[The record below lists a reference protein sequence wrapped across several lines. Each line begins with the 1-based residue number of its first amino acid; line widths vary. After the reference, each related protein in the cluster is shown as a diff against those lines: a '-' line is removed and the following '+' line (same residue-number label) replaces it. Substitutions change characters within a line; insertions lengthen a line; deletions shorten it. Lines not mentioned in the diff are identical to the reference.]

1 MPSRH
6 APGLP
11 VGKLPVD
18 LLRSFLA
25 RVPARDPRVLVGP
38 GIGEDAAV
46 IQNGDRSLVVSTD
59 PITLAGERIG
69 RYAVHVN
76 ANDVAVMGARPA
88 WFFVVLLLPESATT
102 PELVDA
108 ILADVQGACDDLGVT
123 LCGGHTEIT
132 QGLDRPILV
141 GQMIGEVQSIRLLL
155 KARVAVGDQ
164 VLLTRGVAIEGTAI
178 LARERPDLADALG
191 RDLIERAAQYL
202 VTPGISVVDAA
213 LVAAETEGVHA
224 MHDPTEGGLLA
235 GLVELVAPASLGLLI
250 DRERIPV
257 LPETQALC
265 GVLGIDPLKLIASGA
280 LLVAASPE
288 GAERVRRAFE
298 DRRIPVST
306 VGEVLPSEK
315 GLTISSGG
323 HLSPLVA
330 PERDEIARFFAQ
342 DMTENATRKT

>member
-1 MPSRH
+1 MPPRQT
-6 APGLP
+6 PGLP

-18 LLRSFLA
+18 LLRSLLG
-25 RVPARDPRVLVGP
+25 RVPARDPRVIVGP

-46 IQNGDRSLVVSTD
+46 IEHGDRSLVVSTD
-59 PITLAGERIG
+59 PITLAAERIG

-88 WFFVVLLLPESATT
+88 WFFVVLLLPESTTT
-102 PELVDA
+102 PELVDS
-108 ILADVQGACDDLGVT
+108 ILADVRGACDELGVT

-141 GQMIGEVQSIRLLL
+141 GQMIGEVPSSRVLL

-178 LARERPDLADALG
+178 LARDRPDLADRLG
-191 RDLIERAAQYL
+191 RDLVDRAAQFI

-213 LVAAETEGVHA
+213 LLVAETDGVHA

-257 LPETQALC
+257 LPETQAFC
-265 GVLGIDPLKLIASGA
+265 QVLGLDPLTLIASGA

-288 GAERVRRAFE
+288 GAERVKRAFAA
-298 DRRIPVST
+298 RRIPVT
-306 VGEVLPSEK
+306 TIGDVLPAEK
-315 GLTISSGG
+315 GLAISSDGR
-323 HLSPLVA
+323 LSPLVA
-330 PERDEIARFFAQ
+330 PERDEIARFFERR
-342 DMTENATRKT
+342 T

>member
-1 MPSRH
+1 MSPH

-25 RVPARDPRVLVGP
+25 SVPVRDPRVVVGP

-59 PITLAGERIG
+59 PITFAAEWIG

-76 ANDVAVMGARPA
+76 ANDVAVMGARPT
-88 WFFVVLLLPESATT
+88 WFFVVLLLPQSQTT

-108 ILADVQGACDDLGVT
+108 ILADVRGACDGLGVT

-132 QGLDRPILV
+132 QGLNRPILV
-141 GQMIGEVQSIRLLL
+141 GQMIGEVESSRLLL

-178 LARERPDLADALG
+178 LARERPDLAGTLG
-191 RDLIERAAQYL
+191 RDLIDRAAQFI

-213 LVAAETEGVHA
+213 LLAAETDGVHA

-235 GLVELVAPASLGLLI
+235 GLVELVAPASLGLRI

-265 GVLGIDPLKLIASGA
+265 QVLGLDPLKLIASGA
-280 LLVAASPE
+280 LLLAASPE
-288 GAERVRRAFE
+288 GAERVRQAFAV
-298 DRRIPVST
+298 RRVPVST
-306 VGEVLPSEK
+306 IGEVLPAEK
-315 GLTISSGG
+315 GLAISTGG
-323 HLSPLVA
+323 RLDPLLA
-330 PERDEIARFFAQ
+330 PERDEIARFFER
-342 DMTENATRKT
+342 DGT

>member
-1 MPSRH
+1 MPPRH

-11 VGKLPVD
+11 VGKLPAD

-25 RVPARDPRVLVGP
+25 RVPVRDPRVVVGP

-59 PITLAGERIG
+59 PITFAAEWIG

-76 ANDVAVMGARPA
+76 ANDVAVIGARPA
-88 WFFVVLLLPESATT
+88 WFFVVLLLPESVTT

-108 ILADVQGACDDLGVT
+108 IMADVQGACDELGVT

-132 QGLDRPILV
+132 QGLNRPILV
-141 GQMIGEVQSIRLLL
+141 GQMIGEAQSSRLLL
-155 KARVAVGDQ
+155 KARVAVGDH

-178 LARERPDLADALG
+178 LARERPDLAATLG
-191 RDLIERAAQYL
+191 RDLMDRAAQFIA
-202 VTPGISVVDAA
+202 TPGISVVDAA
-213 LVAAETEGVHA
+213 RVAAETDGVHA

-235 GLVELVAPASLGLLI
+235 GLVELVAPAAVGLLI

-265 GVLGIDPLKLIASGA
+265 EALGLDPLKLIASGA

-288 GAERVRRAFE
+288 GAERVKRAFE
-298 DRRIPVST
+298 ARHIPVST
-306 VGEVLPSEK
+306 IGEVLPAEK
-315 GLTISSGG
+315 GLAISSGG
-323 HLSPLVA
+323 HLSPLTA
-330 PERDEIARFFAQ
+330 PDRDEIARFF
-342 DMTENATRKT
+342 ENAER